1 MLVTGG
7 LMYLQLWYYTPPAMQ
22 DHLYYLAHP
31 AAALERTGSD
41 SIDRGLLGLARWSG
55 LKVVDPNAFVQAHS
69 EFFVYGAGSGWL
81 VEWLKR
87 RLCAHRASRRRI
99 GGRDPEVVRPVR

>member
-1 MLVTGG
+1 
-7 LMYLQLWYYTPPAMQ
+7 MQ

-41 SIDRGLLGLARWSG
+41 SIDRGLLGLARWSD
-55 LKVVDPNAFVQAHS
+55 LKVVDPNAFVQTHS

-81 VEWLKR
+81 VEWLKEDY
-87 RLCAHRASRRRI
+87 AHIEQVDGESGAAI
-99 GGRDPEVVRPVR
+99 LKVRPAR